1 MKRKAIAAILLSA
14 MLFSACSK
22 PDTSTPT
29 DTETSATAAATAVAE
44 AAATTAVGE
53 TAKAGET
60 GESGENGA
68 VGEAGGAGAGNEA
81 AGESE
86 SSANSPAANTVRI
99 DKSVDDVINTIL
111 DATGDEYFVFDD
123 DADMWQATISHSE
136 GIVDYKTC
144 GYISRLEGEDMVKGY
159 NTIYIVFEVYELDME
174 SEQYKHVCEKGEL
187 IISRGEDS
195 FTKKHAFVNGQF
207 VLIACGALCNDDE
220 FHYGTDPQELEP
232 PYTIGKVQEGYDAF
246 IALK

>member
-1 MKRKAIAAILLSA
+1 MKKKIITAVLLSA
-14 MLFSACSK
+14 MLLSACSK
-22 PDTSTPT
+22 PDATTPT
-29 DTETSATAAATAVAE
+29 TTTTEAPATTVVTTDTTEESVGATAVRLDM
-44 AAATTAVGE
+44 TL
-53 TAKAGET
+53 
-60 GESGENGA
+60 
-68 VGEAGGAGAGNEA
+68 
-81 AGESE
+81 
-86 SSANSPAANTVRI
+86 
-99 DKSVDDVINTIL
+99 DDVISKIL
-111 DATGDEYFVFDD
+111 SATGDEYFIYVD

-144 GYISRLEGEDMVKGY
+144 GYISRLENDDMIDGY

>member
-14 MLFSACSK
+14 VLLSACSSK
-22 PDTSTPT
+22 PDATTPT
-29 DTETSATAAATAVAE
+29 TLAETETPATTVAETTVLATETTEAAEVTEEVAAA
-44 AAATTAVGE
+44 
-53 TAKAGET
+53 
-60 GESGENGA
+60 
-68 VGEAGGAGAGNEA
+68 
-81 AGESE
+81 
-86 SSANSPAANTVRI
+86 PVRL
-99 DKSVDDVINTIL
+99 DKTVDDVIQVIL
-111 DATGDEYFVFDD
+111 NATGDEYFVYTD
-123 DADMWQATISHSE
+123 DADMWQATIKNSE

-144 GYISRLEGEDMVKGY
+144 GYISRLEGDDMIDGY
-159 NTIYIVFEVYELDME
+159 NTIYIVFEVYELDMD
-174 SEQYKHVCEKGEL
+174 SEQYKHVCENGEL

>member
-14 MLFSACSK
+14 VLLSACSSK
-22 PDTSTPT
+22 PDATTPT
-29 DTETSATAAATAVAE
+29 TLAETETPATTVAETTVLATETTEAAIVTEEVAAA
-44 AAATTAVGE
+44 
-53 TAKAGET
+53 
-60 GESGENGA
+60 
-68 VGEAGGAGAGNEA
+68 
-81 AGESE
+81 
-86 SSANSPAANTVRI
+86 PVRL
-99 DKSVDDVINTIL
+99 DKTVDDVIQVIL
-111 DATGDEYFVFDD
+111 DATGDEYFVYTD
-123 DADMWQATISHSE
+123 DADMWQATIKNSE

-144 GYISRLEGEDMVKGY
+144 GYISRLEGDDMIDGY
-159 NTIYIVFEVYELDME
+159 NTIYIVFEVYELDMD
-174 SEQYKHVCEKGEL
+174 SEQYKHVCENGEL
-187 IISRGEDS
+187 TISRGEDS

>member
-1 MKRKAIAAILLSA
+1 MKRKVIAAILLSA
-14 MLFSACSK
+14 VLLSACSSK
-22 PDTSTPT
+22 PDATTPT
-29 DTETSATAAATAVAE
+29 TLAETETPATTVAETTVLTAETTEASEVTEEVAAA
-44 AAATTAVGE
+44 
-53 TAKAGET
+53 
-60 GESGENGA
+60 
-68 VGEAGGAGAGNEA
+68 
-81 AGESE
+81 
-86 SSANSPAANTVRI
+86 PVRL
-99 DKSVDDVINTIL
+99 DKTVDDVIQVIL
-111 DATGDEYFVFDD
+111 DATGDEYFVYTD
-123 DADMWQATISHSE
+123 DADMWQATIKNSE

-144 GYISRLEGEDMVKGY
+144 GYISRLEGDDMIDGY
-159 NTIYIVFEVYELDME
+159 NTIYIVFEVYELDMD
-174 SEQYKHVCEKGEL
+174 SEQYKHVCEEGEL

>member
-14 MLFSACSK
+14 VLLSACSSK
-22 PDTSTPT
+22 PDATTPT
-29 DTETSATAAATAVAE
+29 TLAETETPATTVAETTVLTAETTEAAEVTEEVAAA
-44 AAATTAVGE
+44 
-53 TAKAGET
+53 
-60 GESGENGA
+60 
-68 VGEAGGAGAGNEA
+68 
-81 AGESE
+81 
-86 SSANSPAANTVRI
+86 PVRL
-99 DKSVDDVINTIL
+99 DKTVDDVIQVIL
-111 DATGDEYFVFDD
+111 DATGDEYFVYVD
-123 DADMWQATISHSE
+123 DADMWQATIKNSE

-144 GYISRLEGEDMVKGY
+144 GYISRLEGDDMIDGY
-159 NTIYIVFEVYELDME
+159 NTIYIVFEVYELDMD
-174 SEQYKHVCEKGEL
+174 SEQYKHVCENGEL

>member
-14 MLFSACSK
+14 VLLSACSSK
-22 PDTSTPT
+22 PDATTPT
-29 DTETSATAAATAVAE
+29 TLAETETPATTVAETTVLAAETTEASEVTEEVAAA
-44 AAATTAVGE
+44 
-53 TAKAGET
+53 
-60 GESGENGA
+60 
-68 VGEAGGAGAGNEA
+68 
-81 AGESE
+81 
-86 SSANSPAANTVRI
+86 PVRL
-99 DKSVDDVINTIL
+99 DKTVDDVIQVIL
-111 DATGDEYFVFDD
+111 DATGDEYFVFTD
-123 DADMWQATISHSE
+123 DADMWQATIKNSE

-144 GYISRLEGEDMVKGY
+144 GYISRLEGDDMIDGY
-159 NTIYIVFEVYELDME
+159 NTIYIVFEVYELDMD
-174 SEQYKHVCEKGEL
+174 SEQYKHVCEEGEL

>member
-14 MLFSACSK
+14 VLLSACSSK
-22 PDTSTPT
+22 PDATTPT
-29 DTETSATAAATAVAE
+29 TLAETESPATTVAETTVLASETTEASEVTEEVAAA
-44 AAATTAVGE
+44 
-53 TAKAGET
+53 
-60 GESGENGA
+60 
-68 VGEAGGAGAGNEA
+68 
-81 AGESE
+81 
-86 SSANSPAANTVRI
+86 PVRL
-99 DKSVDDVINTIL
+99 DKTVDDVIQVIL
-111 DATGDEYFVFDD
+111 DATGDEYFVYTD
-123 DADMWQATISHSE
+123 DADMWQATIKNSE

-144 GYISRLEGEDMVKGY
+144 GYISRLEGDDMIDGY
-159 NTIYIVFEVYELDME
+159 NTIYIVFEVYELDMD
-174 SEQYKHVCEKGEL
+174 SEQYKHVCENGEL

>member
-14 MLFSACSK
+14 VLLSACSK
-22 PDTSTPT
+22 PEPTDIATPT
-29 DTETSATAAATAVAE
+29 ETEAPATTVAE
-44 AAATTAVGE
+44 TTVLAAETTEVTE
-53 TAKAGET
+53 EV
-60 GESGENGA
+60 S
-68 VGEAGGAGAGNEA
+68 A
-81 AGESE
+81 A
-86 SSANSPAANTVRI
+86 PVRL
-99 DKSVDDVINTIL
+99 DKNVDDVIQVIL
-111 DATGDEYFVFDD
+111 NATGDEYFVFAD
-123 DADMWQATISHSE
+123 DADMWQATIKNSE

-144 GYISRLEGEDMVKGY
+144 GYISRLEGDDMIDGY
-159 NTIYIVFEVYELDME
+159 NTIYIVFEVYELDMD
-174 SEQYKHVCEKGEL
+174 SEQYKHVCENGEL
-187 IISRGEDS
+187 TISRGEDS

>member
-14 MLFSACSK
+14 VLLSACSSK
-22 PDTSTPT
+22 PDATTPT
-29 DTETSATAAATAVAE
+29 TLAETEAPATTVAETTVLAAETTEAAEVTEEVAAA
-44 AAATTAVGE
+44 
-53 TAKAGET
+53 
-60 GESGENGA
+60 
-68 VGEAGGAGAGNEA
+68 
-81 AGESE
+81 
-86 SSANSPAANTVRI
+86 PVRL
-99 DKSVDDVINTIL
+99 DKTVDDVIQVIL
-111 DATGDEYFVFDD
+111 NATGDEYFVYTD
-123 DADMWQATISHSE
+123 DADMWQATIKNSE

-144 GYISRLEGEDMVKGY
+144 GYISRLEGDDMIDGY
-159 NTIYIVFEVYELDME
+159 NTIYIVFEVYELDMD
-174 SEQYKHVCEKGEL
+174 SEQYKHVCENGEL

>member
-1 MKRKAIAAILLSA
+1 MKKKAIAAILLSA
-14 MLFSACSK
+14 VLLSACSSK
-22 PDTSTPT
+22 PDATTPT
-29 DTETSATAAATAVAE
+29 TLAETETPATTVAETTVLTAETTEASEVTEEVAAA
-44 AAATTAVGE
+44 
-53 TAKAGET
+53 
-60 GESGENGA
+60 
-68 VGEAGGAGAGNEA
+68 
-81 AGESE
+81 
-86 SSANSPAANTVRI
+86 PVRL
-99 DKSVDDVINTIL
+99 DKTVDDVIQVIL
-111 DATGDEYFVFDD
+111 DATGDEYFVYVD
-123 DADMWQATISHSE
+123 DADMWQATIKNSE

-144 GYISRLEGEDMVKGY
+144 GYISRLEGDDMIDGY
-159 NTIYIVFEVYELDME
+159 NTIYIVFEVYELDMD

>member
-14 MLFSACSK
+14 VLLSACSSK
-22 PDTSTPT
+22 PDATTPT
-29 DTETSATAAATAVAE
+29 TLAETETPATTVAETTVLATETTEAAEVTEEVAAA
-44 AAATTAVGE
+44 
-53 TAKAGET
+53 
-60 GESGENGA
+60 
-68 VGEAGGAGAGNEA
+68 
-81 AGESE
+81 
-86 SSANSPAANTVRI
+86 PVRL
-99 DKSVDDVINTIL
+99 DKTVDDVIQVIL
-111 DATGDEYFVFDD
+111 DATGDEYFVYTD
-123 DADMWQATISHSE
+123 DADMWQATIKNSE

-144 GYISRLEGEDMVKGY
+144 GYISRLEGDDMIDGY
-159 NTIYIVFEVYELDME
+159 NTIYIVFEVYELDMD

-187 IISRGEDS
+187 IISRGEES

>member
-14 MLFSACSK
+14 VLLSACSSK
-22 PDTSTPT
+22 PDATTPT
-29 DTETSATAAATAVAE
+29 TLAETETP
-44 AAATTAVGE
+44 ATTAAE
-53 TAKAGET
+53 TTVMAAET
-60 GESGENGA
+60 T
-68 VGEAGGAGAGNEA
+68 EA
-81 AGESE
+81 AEVTE
-86 SSANSPAANTVRI
+86 EVADAPVRL
-99 DKSVDDVINTIL
+99 DKTVDDVIQVIL
-111 DATGDEYFVFDD
+111 DATGDEYFVYTD
-123 DADMWQATISHSE
+123 DADMWQATIKNSE

-144 GYISRLEGEDMVKGY
+144 GYISRLEGDDMIDGY
-159 NTIYIVFEVYELDME
+159 NTIYIVFEVYELDMD
-174 SEQYKHVCEKGEL
+174 SEQYKHVCENGEL
-187 IISRGEDS
+187 TISRGEDS

>member
-14 MLFSACSK
+14 VLLSACSSK
-22 PDTSTPT
+22 PDATTPT
-29 DTETSATAAATAVAE
+29 TLAETETPATTVAE
-44 AAATTAVGE
+44 TTVLAAE
-53 TAKAGET
+53 T
-60 GESGENGA
+60 
-68 VGEAGGAGAGNEA
+68 NEA
-81 AGESE
+81 AEATE
-86 SSANSPAANTVRI
+86 EVAAAPVRL
-99 DKSVDDVINTIL
+99 DKTVDDVIQVIL
-111 DATGDEYFVFDD
+111 NATGDEYFVYTD
-123 DADMWQATISHSE
+123 DADMWQATIKNSE

-144 GYISRLEGEDMVKGY
+144 GYISRLEGDDMIDGY
-159 NTIYIVFEVYELDME
+159 NTIYIVFEVYELDMD

>member
-14 MLFSACSK
+14 VLLSACSSK
-22 PDTSTPT
+22 PDATTPT
-29 DTETSATAAATAVAE
+29 TLAETETPATTVAETTVLAAETTEAAEVTEEVAAA
-44 AAATTAVGE
+44 
-53 TAKAGET
+53 
-60 GESGENGA
+60 
-68 VGEAGGAGAGNEA
+68 
-81 AGESE
+81 
-86 SSANSPAANTVRI
+86 PVRL
-99 DKSVDDVINTIL
+99 DKTVDDVIQVIL
-111 DATGDEYFVFDD
+111 DATGDEYFVFTD
-123 DADMWQATISHSE
+123 DADMWQATIKNSE

-144 GYISRLEGEDMVKGY
+144 GYISRLEGDDMIDGY
-159 NTIYIVFEVYELDME
+159 NTIYIVFEVYELDMD

>member
-14 MLFSACSK
+14 VLLSACSSK
-22 PDTSTPT
+22 PDATTPT
-29 DTETSATAAATAVAE
+29 TLAETETPATTVAETTVLAAETTEASEVTEEVAAA
-44 AAATTAVGE
+44 
-53 TAKAGET
+53 
-60 GESGENGA
+60 
-68 VGEAGGAGAGNEA
+68 
-81 AGESE
+81 
-86 SSANSPAANTVRI
+86 PVRL
-99 DKSVDDVINTIL
+99 DKTVDDVIQVIL
-111 DATGDEYFVFDD
+111 DATGDEYFVYTD
-123 DADMWQATISHSE
+123 DADMWQATIKNSE

-144 GYISRLEGEDMVKGY
+144 GYISRLEGDDMIDGY
-159 NTIYIVFEVYELDME
+159 NTIYIVFEVYELDMD
-174 SEQYKHVCEKGEL
+174 SEQYKHVCENGEL

>member
-1 MKRKAIAAILLSA
+1 MKRKSIAAILLSA
-14 MLFSACSK
+14 VLLSACSK
-22 PDTSTPT
+22 PEPTTPT
-29 DTETSATAAATAVAE
+29 TLAETETPTTTVAETTVLAAETTEAAEVTEEVAAA
-44 AAATTAVGE
+44 
-53 TAKAGET
+53 
-60 GESGENGA
+60 
-68 VGEAGGAGAGNEA
+68 
-81 AGESE
+81 
-86 SSANSPAANTVRI
+86 PVRL
-99 DKSVDDVINTIL
+99 DKTVDDVIQVIL
-111 DATGDEYFVFDD
+111 DATGDKYFIYVD
-123 DADMWQATISHSE
+123 DADMWQATINNSE

-144 GYISRLEGEDMVKGY
+144 GYISRLEGDDMIDGY
-159 NTIYIVFEVYELDME
+159 NTIYIVFEVYELDMD
-174 SEQYKHVCEKGEL
+174 SEQYKHVCENGDL

>member
-14 MLFSACSK
+14 VLLSACSSK
-22 PDTSTPT
+22 PDATTPT
-29 DTETSATAAATAVAE
+29 TLAETETPATTVAETTVLAAGTTEAAEVTEEVAAA
-44 AAATTAVGE
+44 
-53 TAKAGET
+53 
-60 GESGENGA
+60 
-68 VGEAGGAGAGNEA
+68 
-81 AGESE
+81 
-86 SSANSPAANTVRI
+86 PVRL
-99 DKSVDDVINTIL
+99 DKTVDDVIQVIL
-111 DATGDEYFVFDD
+111 NATGDEYFVYTD
-123 DADMWQATISHSE
+123 DADMWQATINNSE

-144 GYISRLEGEDMVKGY
+144 GYISRLEGDDMIDGY
-159 NTIYIVFEVYELDME
+159 NTIYIVFEVYELDMD
-174 SEQYKHVCEKGEL
+174 SEQYKHVCENGEL

>member
-14 MLFSACSK
+14 VLLSACSSK
-22 PDTSTPT
+22 PDATTPT
-29 DTETSATAAATAVAE
+29 TLAETETPATTVAETTVLATETTEASEVTEEVAAA
-44 AAATTAVGE
+44 
-53 TAKAGET
+53 
-60 GESGENGA
+60 
-68 VGEAGGAGAGNEA
+68 
-81 AGESE
+81 
-86 SSANSPAANTVRI
+86 PVRL
-99 DKSVDDVINTIL
+99 DKTVDDVIQVIL
-111 DATGDEYFVFDD
+111 DATGDEYFVYTD
-123 DADMWQATISHSE
+123 DADMWQATIKNSE

-144 GYISRLEGEDMVKGY
+144 GYISRLEGDDMIDGY
-159 NTIYIVFEVYELDME
+159 NTIYIVFEVYELDMD
-174 SEQYKHVCEKGEL
+174 SEQYKHVCENGEL

>member
-14 MLFSACSK
+14 VLLSACSSK
-22 PDTSTPT
+22 PDATTPT
-29 DTETSATAAATAVAE
+29 TLAETETPATTVAETTVLAAETTEAAEVTEEVAAA
-44 AAATTAVGE
+44 
-53 TAKAGET
+53 
-60 GESGENGA
+60 
-68 VGEAGGAGAGNEA
+68 
-81 AGESE
+81 
-86 SSANSPAANTVRI
+86 PVRL
-99 DKSVDDVINTIL
+99 DKTVDDVIQVIL
-111 DATGDEYFVFDD
+111 DATGDEYFVYTD
-123 DADMWQATISHSE
+123 DADMWQATIMNSE

-144 GYISRLEGEDMVKGY
+144 GYISRLEGDDMIDGY
-159 NTIYIVFEVYELDME
+159 NTIYIVFEVYELDMD
-174 SEQYKHVCEKGEL
+174 SEQYKHVCENGEL
-187 IISRGEDS
+187 TISRGEDS

>member
-14 MLFSACSK
+14 VLLSACSSK
-22 PDTSTPT
+22 PDATTPT
-29 DTETSATAAATAVAE
+29 TLAETETPATTVAETTVMAAETTEASEVTEEVAAA
-44 AAATTAVGE
+44 
-53 TAKAGET
+53 
-60 GESGENGA
+60 
-68 VGEAGGAGAGNEA
+68 
-81 AGESE
+81 
-86 SSANSPAANTVRI
+86 PVRL
-99 DKSVDDVINTIL
+99 DKTVDDVIQVIL
-111 DATGDEYFVFDD
+111 DATGDEYFVYTD
-123 DADMWQATISHSE
+123 DADMWQATIKNSE

-144 GYISRLEGEDMVKGY
+144 GYISRLEGDDMIDGY
-159 NTIYIVFEVYELDME
+159 NTIYIVFEVYELDMD

>member
-14 MLFSACSK
+14 VLLSACSSK
-22 PDTSTPT
+22 PDATTPT
-29 DTETSATAAATAVAE
+29 TLAETEAPATTVAETTVLAAETTEAAEVTEEVAAA
-44 AAATTAVGE
+44 
-53 TAKAGET
+53 
-60 GESGENGA
+60 
-68 VGEAGGAGAGNEA
+68 
-81 AGESE
+81 
-86 SSANSPAANTVRI
+86 PVRL
-99 DKSVDDVINTIL
+99 DKTVDDVIQVIL
-111 DATGDEYFVFDD
+111 DATGDEYFVYTD
-123 DADMWQATISHSE
+123 DADMWQATIKNSE

-144 GYISRLEGEDMVKGY
+144 GYISRLEGDDMIDGY
-159 NTIYIVFEVYELDME
+159 NTIYIVFEVYELDMD
-174 SEQYKHVCEKGEL
+174 SEQYKHVCENGEL

>member
-14 MLFSACSK
+14 VLLSACSSK
-22 PDTSTPT
+22 PDATTPT
-29 DTETSATAAATAVAE
+29 TLAETETPATTVAETTVLVTETTEAAEVTEEVAAA
-44 AAATTAVGE
+44 
-53 TAKAGET
+53 
-60 GESGENGA
+60 
-68 VGEAGGAGAGNEA
+68 
-81 AGESE
+81 
-86 SSANSPAANTVRI
+86 PVRL
-99 DKSVDDVINTIL
+99 DKTVDDVIQVIL
-111 DATGDEYFVFDD
+111 DATGDEYFVYTD
-123 DADMWQATISHSE
+123 DADMWQATIKNSE

-144 GYISRLEGEDMVKGY
+144 GYISRLEGDDMIDGY
-159 NTIYIVFEVYELDME
+159 NTIYIVFEVYELDMD
-174 SEQYKHVCEKGEL
+174 SEQYKHVCENGEL

>member
-14 MLFSACSK
+14 VLLSACSSK
-22 PDTSTPT
+22 PDATTPT
-29 DTETSATAAATAVAE
+29 TLAETETPATTVAETTVLTAETTEASEVTEEVAAA
-44 AAATTAVGE
+44 
-53 TAKAGET
+53 
-60 GESGENGA
+60 
-68 VGEAGGAGAGNEA
+68 
-81 AGESE
+81 
-86 SSANSPAANTVRI
+86 PVRL
-99 DKSVDDVINTIL
+99 DKTVDDVIQVIL
-111 DATGDEYFVFDD
+111 DATGDEYFVYTD
-123 DADMWQATISHSE
+123 DADMWQATIKNSE

-144 GYISRLEGEDMVKGY
+144 GYISRLEGDDMIDGY
-159 NTIYIVFEVYELDME
+159 NTIYIVFEVYELDMD

>member
-14 MLFSACSK
+14 VLLSACSSK
-22 PDTSTPT
+22 PDATTPT
-29 DTETSATAAATAVAE
+29 TLAETETPATTVAESTVLAAETTEAAEVTEEVAAA
-44 AAATTAVGE
+44 
-53 TAKAGET
+53 
-60 GESGENGA
+60 
-68 VGEAGGAGAGNEA
+68 
-81 AGESE
+81 
-86 SSANSPAANTVRI
+86 PVRL
-99 DKSVDDVINTIL
+99 DKTVDDVIQVIL
-111 DATGDEYFVFDD
+111 DATGDEYFVYTD
-123 DADMWQATISHSE
+123 DADMWQATIKNSE

-144 GYISRLEGEDMVKGY
+144 GYISRLEGDDMIDGY
-159 NTIYIVFEVYELDME
+159 NTIYIVFEVYELDMD
-174 SEQYKHVCEKGEL
+174 SEQYKHVCENGEL

>member
-14 MLFSACSK
+14 VLLSACSSK
-22 PDTSTPT
+22 PDATTPT
-29 DTETSATAAATAVAE
+29 TLAETETPATAVAE
-44 AAATTAVGE
+44 TTVLAAETTEAAEVTEEVAAA
-53 TAKAGET
+53 
-60 GESGENGA
+60 
-68 VGEAGGAGAGNEA
+68 
-81 AGESE
+81 
-86 SSANSPAANTVRI
+86 PVRL
-99 DKSVDDVINTIL
+99 DKTVDDVIQVIL
-111 DATGDEYFVFDD
+111 DATGDEYFVYTD
-123 DADMWQATISHSE
+123 DADMWQATIKNSE

-144 GYISRLEGEDMVKGY
+144 GYISRLEGDDMIDGY
-159 NTIYIVFEVYELDME
+159 NTIYIVFEVYELDMD

>member
-14 MLFSACSK
+14 VLLSACSSK
-22 PDTSTPT
+22 PDATTPT
-29 DTETSATAAATAVAE
+29 TLAETETPATTVAETTVLAAEATEAAEVTEEVAAA
-44 AAATTAVGE
+44 
-53 TAKAGET
+53 
-60 GESGENGA
+60 
-68 VGEAGGAGAGNEA
+68 
-81 AGESE
+81 
-86 SSANSPAANTVRI
+86 PVRL
-99 DKSVDDVINTIL
+99 DKTVDDVIQVIL
-111 DATGDEYFVFDD
+111 NATGDEYFVYAD
-123 DADMWQATISHSE
+123 DADMWQATIKNSE

-144 GYISRLEGEDMVKGY
+144 GYISRLEGDDMIDGY
-159 NTIYIVFEVYELDME
+159 NTIYIVFEVYELDMD
-174 SEQYKHVCEKGEL
+174 SEQYKHVCEEGEL

>member
-14 MLFSACSK
+14 VLLSACSK
-22 PDTSTPT
+22 PEPTTPT
-29 DTETSATAAATAVAE
+29 TLAETETPATTVAETTENTEAAETTEEVAAA
-44 AAATTAVGE
+44 
-53 TAKAGET
+53 
-60 GESGENGA
+60 
-68 VGEAGGAGAGNEA
+68 
-81 AGESE
+81 
-86 SSANSPAANTVRI
+86 PVRL
-99 DKSVDDVINTIL
+99 DKTVDDVIRVIL
-111 DATGDEYFVFDD
+111 NATGDEYFVFAD
-123 DADMWQATISHSE
+123 DADMWQATIKNSE

-144 GYISRLEGEDMVKGY
+144 GYISRLEGDDMIDGY
-159 NTIYIVFEVYELDME
+159 NTIYIVFEVYELDMD
-174 SEQYKHVCEKGEL
+174 SEQYKHVCENGEL
-187 IISRGEDS
+187 TISRGEDS

>member
-14 MLFSACSK
+14 VLLSACSSK
-22 PDTSTPT
+22 PDATTPT
-29 DTETSATAAATAVAE
+29 TLAETETP
-44 AAATTAVGE
+44 ATTAAE
-53 TAKAGET
+53 TTVLAAET
-60 GESGENGA
+60 T
-68 VGEAGGAGAGNEA
+68 EA
-81 AGESE
+81 SE
-86 SSANSPAANTVRI
+86 VTEEVADAPVRL
-99 DKSVDDVINTIL
+99 DKTVDDVIQVIL
-111 DATGDEYFVFDD
+111 DATGDEYFVFTD
-123 DADMWQATISHSE
+123 DADMWQATIKNSE

-144 GYISRLEGEDMVKGY
+144 GYISRLEGDDMIDGY
-159 NTIYIVFEVYELDME
+159 NTIYIVFEVYELDMD
-174 SEQYKHVCEKGEL
+174 SEQYKHVCENGEL

>member
-14 MLFSACSK
+14 VLLSACSSK
-22 PDTSTPT
+22 PDATTPT
-29 DTETSATAAATAVAE
+29 TLAETEAPATTVAETTVLATETTEAAEVTEEVAAA
-44 AAATTAVGE
+44 
-53 TAKAGET
+53 
-60 GESGENGA
+60 
-68 VGEAGGAGAGNEA
+68 
-81 AGESE
+81 
-86 SSANSPAANTVRI
+86 PVRL
-99 DKSVDDVINTIL
+99 DKTVDDVIQVIL
-111 DATGDEYFVFDD
+111 DATGDEYFVYTD
-123 DADMWQATISHSE
+123 DADMWQATIKNSE

-144 GYISRLEGEDMVKGY
+144 GYISRLEGDDMIDGY
-159 NTIYIVFEVYELDME
+159 NTIYIVFEVYELDMD
-174 SEQYKHVCEKGEL
+174 SEQYKHVCENGEL
-187 IISRGEDS
+187 TISRGEDS

>member
-14 MLFSACSK
+14 VLLSACSSK
-22 PDTSTPT
+22 PDATTPT
-29 DTETSATAAATAVAE
+29 TLAETETPATTVAETTVLAAETTEEVAAA
-44 AAATTAVGE
+44 
-53 TAKAGET
+53 
-60 GESGENGA
+60 
-68 VGEAGGAGAGNEA
+68 
-81 AGESE
+81 
-86 SSANSPAANTVRI
+86 PVRL
-99 DKSVDDVINTIL
+99 DKTVDDVIQVIL
-111 DATGDEYFVFDD
+111 DATGDEYFVYTD
-123 DADMWQATISHSE
+123 DADMWQATIKNSE

-144 GYISRLEGEDMVKGY
+144 GYISRLEGDDMIDGY
-159 NTIYIVFEVYELDME
+159 NTIYIVFEVYELDMD

>member
-14 MLFSACSK
+14 MLFSACSSK
-22 PDTSTPT
+22 PDATTPT
-29 DTETSATAAATAVAE
+29 TLAETETPATTVAETTEATTEATEATEASEKAAAPAV
-44 AAATTAVGE
+44 
-53 TAKAGET
+53 
-60 GESGENGA
+60 
-68 VGEAGGAGAGNEA
+68 
-81 AGESE
+81 
-86 SSANSPAANTVRI
+86 RL
-99 DKSVDDVINTIL
+99 DKTIDDVVQTIL
-111 DATGDEYFVFDD
+111 DATGDEYFVFVD

>member
-14 MLFSACSK
+14 VLLSACSSK
-22 PDTSTPT
+22 PDATTPT
-29 DTETSATAAATAVAE
+29 TLAETETPATTVAETTVLTAETTETSEVTEEVAAA
-44 AAATTAVGE
+44 
-53 TAKAGET
+53 
-60 GESGENGA
+60 
-68 VGEAGGAGAGNEA
+68 
-81 AGESE
+81 
-86 SSANSPAANTVRI
+86 PVRL
-99 DKSVDDVINTIL
+99 DKTVDDVIQVIL
-111 DATGDEYFVFDD
+111 DATGDEYFVYTD
-123 DADMWQATISHSE
+123 DADMWQATIKNSE

-144 GYISRLEGEDMVKGY
+144 GYISRLEGDDMIDGY
-159 NTIYIVFEVYELDME
+159 NTIYIVFEVYELDMD
-174 SEQYKHVCEKGEL
+174 SEQYKHVCENGEL